1 MIDKH
6 NQIWKTF
13 TEFQI
18 LIGSEGKSIGLD
30 LFGTEQSSSLALSL
44 TQSYYINELR
54 KELQGLFVNDEI
66 KRSC

>member
-1 MIDKH
+1 MIDK
-6 NQIWKTF
+6 NNEIWETF
-13 TEFQI
+13 AQFQI

-30 LFGTEQSSSLALSL
+30 LFGTEQSSTIALSL

-54 KELQGLFVNDEI
+54 TELKGLFVNDEI